1 MDIVKDKITVSNLCF
16 PLILISLLSLLECI
30 TRYSSLSLEEIK
42 LIAIVNY
49 IFSHIR
55 NFEIKFG
62 IF

>member
-1 MDIVKDKITVSNLCF
+1 MDIVKDKITVSNLCL

-49 IFSHIR
+49 IF
-55 NFEIKFG
+55 
-62 IF
+62 